1 MSNSKDAVRKILD
14 AVKADKRTSL
24 TAPEGKLVCD
34 AYGIPVPKEGVAKSA
49 AEAAKIATDM
59 GFPVVMKIVSP
70 DILHK
75 TEAGGVMVGVKT
87 AADAEKN
94 YATILANAKKYK
106 ADAKIEGI
114 QVQQMLL
121 GGQEVIIGAVTDG
134 SFGKLVAFGLG
145 GVLVEVLKD
154 ITFRLAPATKEDAL
168 SMLDGIQAHEMLK
181 GVRGS
186 DPANRDA
193 IADIIVN
200 VSKLITD
207 FPEIAEMDLNPV
219 FATKSNAIAADVR
232 IVVDFEPK
240 PPRPRPNHDD
250 IVRQMNRIMKPKSVA
265 VIGASAENGKIGN
278 SVMKNLINGGYKGE
292 IYPIHPKA
300 DEIMGKKV
308 YKSVKD
314 VPGEV
319 DIAVFAIPA
328 NFVAG
333 ALIECGEKKVVG
345 AILIPSGYAET
356 GNIKGQEEIQA
367 IGQKY
372 GIRLMGPNI
381 YGFYYTHANLCATFC
396 TAYDVKGSAA
406 LSSQSGGIGMAIIGF
421 SRSAKMGVSAIVGLG
436 NKSDIDEDDLLTF
449 FEQDD
454 NTQIIAQH
462 CEDLKDGRAFAEVAK
477 RVSKKKP
484 IVVLKA
490 GRTSAGAKAASSHTG
505 ALAGNDKIYEDVFNQ
520 SGVIRARSLRD
531 MLEFARGIPVLPT
544 PKGENVVI
552 ITGAGG
558 SGVLLSDACIDNNL
572 QADDDPA
579 GSRCG
584 VPQVHPAV
592 RRGRQPGRHHR
603 RRAADHLRQHRQARA
618 RRPAH
623 PFADPRLLAHHRDAA
638 DGVCEEHGRGEER
651 DEGQG
656 HREADRGL
664 AGRRHRGRGSR
675 RLSLPERHRRLRL
688 LDRNSGR
695 GARREVQVGAR
706 RGPAVSV
713 NSSHSGMRASRG
725 PGMRIPGSRCARTGM
740 HGNQARFAFQPSRCH
755 RPIQR
760 RGDGEAGAGRQ
771 RIDHEILKSGMP
783 ARRPELQNLDH
794 ADHHDGDRCR
804 EQPVP
809 RIGQAEASPTRTK
822 ASACSPSWPRSE
834 CGRKRGGP
842 SVAKVTA
849 AARSQAMI
857 LRMMVIAT
865 G

>member
-1 MSNSKDAVRKILD
+1 MPNSKDAVRKILD
-14 AVKADKRTSL
+14 GVKADRRTSL

-34 AYGIPVPKEGVAKSA
+34 AYGIAVPKEGVAKSA

-75 TEAGGVMVGVKT
+75 TEAGGVMVGVKN
-87 AADAEKN
+87 AAEVEKN
-94 YATILANAKKYK
+94 YDAILANAKKYK
-106 ADAKIEGI
+106 SDAKIEGI

-121 GGQEVIIGAVTDG
+121 GGQEVIVGAVTDG

-154 ITFRLAPATKEDAL
+154 ITFRLAPATKQDAL

-186 DPANRDA
+186 DPVNREA

-200 VSKLITD
+200 VSRLITD
-207 FPEIAEMDLNPV
+207 FPEITEMDLNPV
-219 FATKSNAIAADVR
+219 FATKADAIAADVR
-232 IVVDFEPK
+232 IVVDFAPK
-240 PPRPRPNHDD
+240 PARPRPNHDD

-265 VIGASAENGKIGN
+265 VIGASAESGKIGN

-314 VPGEV
+314 VPGEI

-328 NFVAG
+328 SLVAS
-333 ALIECGEKKVVG
+333 ALVECGEKKVVG

-356 GNIKGQEEIQA
+356 GNVKGQEEIQA

-381 YGFYYTHANLCATFC
+381 YGFYYTPANLCATFC

-462 CEDLKDGRAFAEVAK
+462 CEDLKDGRSFAEVAK

-531 MLEFARGIPVLPT
+531 MLEFARGVPVLPT

-558 SGVLLSDACIDNNL
+558 SGVLLSDACIDNKLSLMTIPPDLDAAFRKFIPPFGAAGNPIDITGGEPPITYVNTVKL
-572 QADDDPA
+572 GLEDPRIHSLILGYWHTIVTPPMVFAKNMVEVKNEMKAKGIEKPIVASLA
-579 GSRCG
+579 GDIE
-584 VPQVHPAV
+584 VEE
-592 RRGRQPGRHHR
+592 
-603 RRAADHLRQHRQARA
+603 AADYLYQNGIVAYA
-618 RRPAH
+618 YSTEIPVAVLG
-623 PFADPRLLAHHRDAA
+623 AKYKWA
-638 DGVCEEHGRGEER
+638 
-651 DEGQG
+651 
-656 HREADRGL
+656 
-664 AGRRHRGRGSR
+664 
-675 RLSLPERHRRLRL
+675 
-688 LDRNSGR
+688 R
-695 GARREVQVGAR
+695 GAG
-706 RGPAVSV
+706 
-713 NSSHSGMRASRG
+713 
-725 PGMRIPGSRCARTGM
+725 
-740 HGNQARFAFQPSRCH
+740 
-755 RPIQR
+755 
-760 RGDGEAGAGRQ
+760 
-771 RIDHEILKSGMP
+771 L
-783 ARRPELQNLDH
+783 L
-794 ADHHDGDRCR
+794 
-804 EQPVP
+804 
-809 RIGQAEASPTRTK
+809 
-822 ASACSPSWPRSE
+822 
-834 CGRKRGGP
+834 
-842 SVAKVTA
+842 
-849 AARSQAMI
+849 
-857 LRMMVIAT
+857 
-865 G
+865 

>member
-1 MSNSKDAVRKILD
+1 MSHSKDAVRKILD
-14 AVKADKRTSL
+14 AVKADKRSSL

-49 AEAAKIATDM
+49 AEAVKLASGM

-87 AADAEKN
+87 AEDVEKN

-106 ADAKIEGI
+106 SDAKIEGI

-154 ITFRLAPATKEDAL
+154 ITFRLAPATKDDAL

-193 IADIIVN
+193 IADIIVS
-200 VSKLITD
+200 VSQLITD
-207 FPEIAEMDLNPV
+207 FPEISEMDLNPV
-219 FATKSNAIAADVR
+219 FATKSDAIAADVR
-232 IVVDFEPK
+232 IVVDFAPP

-265 VIGASAENGKIGN
+265 VIGASAETGKIGN

-328 NFVAG
+328 NFVAA
-333 ALIECGEKKVVG
+333 ALTECGEKKVVG

-356 GNIKGQEEIQA
+356 GNMKGQEEIQA

-558 SGVLLSDACIDNNL
+558 SGVLLSDACIDNKLSLMTIPPDLDAAFRKFIPPFGAAGNPVDITGGEPPITYVNTVKL
-572 QADDDPA
+572 GLEDPRIHSLILGYWHTIVTPPMVFAKNMVEVKNAMKAKGIEKPIVASLA
-579 GSRCG
+579 GDIE
-584 VPQVHPAV
+584 VEE
-592 RRGRQPGRHHR
+592 
-603 RRAADHLRQHRQARA
+603 AADYLYQNGIVAYA
-618 RRPAH
+618 YSTEIPVAVLG
-623 PFADPRLLAHHRDAA
+623 AKYKWA
-638 DGVCEEHGRGEER
+638 
-651 DEGQG
+651 
-656 HREADRGL
+656 
-664 AGRRHRGRGSR
+664 
-675 RLSLPERHRRLRL
+675 
-688 LDRNSGR
+688 R
-695 GARREVQVGAR
+695 GAG
-706 RGPAVSV
+706 
-713 NSSHSGMRASRG
+713 
-725 PGMRIPGSRCARTGM
+725 
-740 HGNQARFAFQPSRCH
+740 
-755 RPIQR
+755 
-760 RGDGEAGAGRQ
+760 
-771 RIDHEILKSGMP
+771 L
-783 ARRPELQNLDH
+783 L
-794 ADHHDGDRCR
+794 
-804 EQPVP
+804 
-809 RIGQAEASPTRTK
+809 
-822 ASACSPSWPRSE
+822 
-834 CGRKRGGP
+834 
-842 SVAKVTA
+842 
-849 AARSQAMI
+849 
-857 LRMMVIAT
+857 
-865 G
+865 

>member
-1 MSNSKDAVRKILD
+1 MSHSKDAVRKILD

-34 AYGIPVPKEGVAKSA
+34 AYGIPVPKEGVATSA
-49 AEAAKIATDM
+49 AEASKIATGM

-75 TEAGGVMVGVKT
+75 TEAGGVVVGVKT
-87 AADAEKN
+87 AADAEKA
-94 YATILANAKKYK
+94 YADILANAKKYK
-106 ADAKIEGI
+106 SDAKIEGI

-154 ITFRLAPATKEDAL
+154 ITFRLAPATKQDAL

-200 VSKLITD
+200 VSTLITD
-207 FPEIAEMDLNPV
+207 FPEISEMDLNPV
-219 FATKSNAIAADVR
+219 FATKSDAIAADVR
-232 IVVDFEPK
+232 IVVDFAPAA
-240 PPRPRPNHDD
+240 PRPRPNHDD
-250 IVRQMNRIMKPKSVA
+250 IVRQMNRIMKPKAVA

-300 DEIMGKKV
+300 DEILGKKV

-314 VPGEV
+314 VPGEI

-328 NFVAG
+328 NFVAS
-333 ALIECGEKKVVG
+333 ALIECGEKKIVG

-356 GNIKGQEEIQA
+356 GNMKGQEEIQA

-454 NTQIIAQH
+454 NTHIIAQH
-462 CEDLKDGRAFAEVAK
+462 CEDLKDGRSFAEVAK

-558 SGVLLSDACIDNNL
+558 SGVLLSDACIDNKLSLMTIPPDLDAAFRKFIPPFGAAGNPVDITGGEPPITYVNTVKL
-572 QADDDPA
+572 GLEDPRIHALILGYWHTIVTPPMVFAKNMVEVKNAMKAKGIEKPIVASLA
-579 GSRCG
+579 GDIE
-584 VPQVHPAV
+584 VEE
-592 RRGRQPGRHHR
+592 
-603 RRAADHLRQHRQARA
+603 AADYLYQNGIVAYA
-618 RRPAH
+618 YSTEIPVAVLG
-623 PFADPRLLAHHRDAA
+623 AKYKWA
-638 DGVCEEHGRGEER
+638 
-651 DEGQG
+651 
-656 HREADRGL
+656 
-664 AGRRHRGRGSR
+664 
-675 RLSLPERHRRLRL
+675 
-688 LDRNSGR
+688 R
-695 GARREVQVGAR
+695 GAG
-706 RGPAVSV
+706 
-713 NSSHSGMRASRG
+713 
-725 PGMRIPGSRCARTGM
+725 
-740 HGNQARFAFQPSRCH
+740 
-755 RPIQR
+755 
-760 RGDGEAGAGRQ
+760 
-771 RIDHEILKSGMP
+771 L
-783 ARRPELQNLDH
+783 L
-794 ADHHDGDRCR
+794 
-804 EQPVP
+804 
-809 RIGQAEASPTRTK
+809 
-822 ASACSPSWPRSE
+822 
-834 CGRKRGGP
+834 
-842 SVAKVTA
+842 
-849 AARSQAMI
+849 
-857 LRMMVIAT
+857 
-865 G
+865 